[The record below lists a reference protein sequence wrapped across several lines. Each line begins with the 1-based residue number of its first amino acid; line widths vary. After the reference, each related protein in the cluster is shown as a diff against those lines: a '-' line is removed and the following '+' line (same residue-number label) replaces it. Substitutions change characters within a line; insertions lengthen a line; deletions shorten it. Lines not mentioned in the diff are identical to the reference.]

1 MPRSLLLALAAILS
15 VGCASTGNRTQYRP
29 PIVPAQYVGREAPAP
44 KGLLLLPGDRLAI
57 CGDSITEQKMYSR
70 IMEAYLTAARPDLGV
85 TCRQYGWSGEQAGGF
100 HARMQND
107 VLRFKPTIATT
118 CYGMNDF
125 RYVPRDEAIAETY
138 RQNQTKV
145 VRAFKAAGTRVVLG
159 SSGTIHSVPPWVKSA
174 RGTWE
179 ELNLALLNFRNIDI
193 EVAEAEGVA
202 FADVYWPM
210 LVKGHESRAKYGD
223 AFKLEGNDGVHPGW
237 AGHVVMATAF
247 LEALGLDGDL
257 GEISVGLDGDM
268 MSVQSRDG
276 QKAYRVSNG
285 AVLPAGEIRLV
296 SERLPFS
303 FEPGDVAKD
312 GTIAAGVELAGFQSK
327 LNRLTLKVSGAKT
340 PWVKVTWGDVSR
352 NFRAAQLESGI
363 NLAAEFPA
371 NPTAAAF
378 AKVWK
383 AVGEKQSYET
393 RQIKTI
399 FRSPEAKK
407 DMEAVVR
414 STEVEHARL
423 AEALR
428 ASYAPVESV
437 LRIEEV
443 R

>member
-1 MPRSLLLALAAILS
+1 MPRLTLLALAAVLLT
-15 VGCASTGNRTQYRP
+15 GCAAAPTGTQYRP
-29 PIVPAQYVGREAPAP
+29 DIVPPQYVGLPAPAP
-44 KGLLLLPGDRLAI
+44 SGLLLRPGDRLAI

-70 IMEAYLTAARPDLGV
+70 IMEAYLTAARPDLEV

-100 HARMQND
+100 LGRMKND

-125 RYVPRDEAIAETY
+125 RYVPRDEAIAATY

-145 VRAFKAAGTRVVLG
+145 VRTFKDAGVRVVLG

-174 RGTWE
+174 KGTWE

-193 EVAEAEGVA
+193 EVARAEGAA

-210 LVKGHESRAKYGD
+210 LVKGHEARARYGEG
-223 AFKLEGNDGVHPGW
+223 FKLEGNDGVHPGW

-247 LEALGLDGDL
+247 LEALGLDGNL
-257 GEISVGLDGDM
+257 GEISVGLEDGQ
-268 MSVQSRDG
+268 MSVQSKDG
-276 QKAYRVSNG
+276 QKAYRIRDG
-285 AVLPAGEIRLV
+285 ALLPAGEIRLV

-303 FEPGDVAKD
+303 FESGDVSKD
-312 GTIAAGVELAGFQSK
+312 GTLAAGVELAGFQSK

-340 PWVKVTWGDVSR
+340 PWVKVTWGDVSK
-352 NFRAAQLESGI
+352 NFRSAQIEAGI

-371 NPTAAAF
+371 NPTAVAF
-378 AKVWK
+378 AKVWQ
-383 AVGEKQSYET
+383 AVGDKQAYET
-393 RQIKTI
+393 KQIKTL
-399 FRSPEAKK
+399 FRSKEAKA
-407 DMEAVVR
+407 DMEAVAR
-414 STEVEHARL
+414 SSEVEHARL
-423 AEALR
+423 AAALK

-437 LRIEEV
+437 LKVEEV